1 MEILYLIVG
10 VVIGIIGSA
19 IWSRAHV
26 CGIIE
31 VDCSDPDKDVYRL
44 VVDDLKSLTKK
55 RRIVFKVNRNAHFS
69 REEQSV

>member
-1 MEILYLIVG
+1 MELITCICGVVVG
-10 VVIGIIGSA
+10 VVISI
-19 IWSRAHV
+19 IWSRAHA
-26 CGIIE
+26 CGTIE

-55 RRIVFKVNRNAHFS
+55 RWIVFKVNRNAHFS

>member
-1 MEILYLIVG
+1 MIIG
-10 VVIGIIGSA
+10 AVIGIIASA
-19 IWSRAHV
+19 VWSRAHA

-44 VVDDLKSLTKK
+44 VVNDLKSLTKK
-55 RRIVFKVNRNAHFS
+55 RRIIFKVNRNAHFS

>member
-1 MEILYLIVG
+1 MELVICMCG
-10 VVIGIIGSA
+10 VVVGIVIS
-19 IWSRAHV
+19 IVWSRTHV
-26 CGIIE
+26 CGTIE

-55 RRIVFKVNRNAHFS
+55 RWIVFKVNRNAHFS

>member
-1 MEILYLIVG
+1 MELIIYMCG
-10 VVIGIIGSA
+10 VVVGIVISI
-19 IWSRAHV
+19 IWSMMHA
-26 CGIIE
+26 CGTIE

-44 VVDDLKSLTKK
+44 VVNDLKSLTKK

>member
-1 MEILYLIVG
+1 MEIVYWICGVIVG
-10 VVIGIIGSA
+10 IICS
-19 IWSRAHV
+19 ILWSRAHV
-26 CGIIE
+26 CGTIE

-44 VVDDLKSLTKK
+44 VVNDLKSLTRK

>member
-1 MEILYLIVG
+1 MELVTCICGVVVG
-10 VVIGIIGSA
+10 VVISIV
-19 IWSRAHV
+19 WSRTHV
-26 CGIIE
+26 CGTIE

-44 VVDDLKSLTKK
+44 VVNDLKSLTKK